1 MGSKYQQVR
10 ANVAVYDIHVTN
22 CNLWAGIGDS
32 ALEAIDQAQEAV
44 MPASA
49 SNQTFPV
56 PSFLYQIGMYAVPWW
71 GCSCRRLRQ
80 GSLAAA
86 HGAPK
91 RVNCDVRLV

>member
-49 SNQTFPV
+49 SN
-56 PSFLYQIGMYAVPWW
+56 
-71 GCSCRRLRQ
+71 
-80 GSLAAA
+80 
-86 HGAPK
+86 
-91 RVNCDVRLV
+91 